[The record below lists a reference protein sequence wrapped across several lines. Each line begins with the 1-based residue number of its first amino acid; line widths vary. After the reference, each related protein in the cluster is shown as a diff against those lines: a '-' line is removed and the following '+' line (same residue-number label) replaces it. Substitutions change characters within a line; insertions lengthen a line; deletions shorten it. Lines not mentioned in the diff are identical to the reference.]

1 MDMVLNAFIYLKIA
15 CQRQEDLLAEAERL
29 RIADACANARVAPTA
44 GPPKQQARAS
54 RPASKPGIDGHLEAE
69 TRLEV

>member
-1 MDMVLNAFIYLKIA
+1 MVLNASIDLEIA
-15 CQRQEDLLAEAERL
+15 CQRRRDLLAEAERL

-44 GPPKQQARAS
+44 WPPKQQARAL
-54 RPASKPGIDGHLEAE
+54 RPASNPGIDGHLGAE